1 MIYQKKEDYYIN
13 QKRLLKYFSLC
24 KDSWKEDYCNLWTA
38 PAHLETRFESLFISY
53 WMSSSNKILNT

>member
-13 QKRLLKYFSLC
+13 QKWLLKYFSLY

-38 PAHLETRFESLFISY
+38 PAHLETRFKSLFISY
-53 WMSSSNKILNT
+53 